1 MRATLAV
8 RRQRWGV
15 IVITRARLIKSTGV
29 SVLALLAAACPVQAW
44 ADDAAPDAAADAA
57 DGGSGGQLPEI
68 VVAAERT
75 NVTLQKASLSVSA
88 VTDDTLRQAN
98 ITEVTGLNGT
108 VPGLSIAKS
117 GGGERM
123 ISIRGIGSQ
132 TPENPSTQPGVSFH
146 VDGVYIFNSIAAN
159 AAFIDVDQV
168 EVLRGPQG
176 TMYGQGSTG
185 GTINVVSKQP
195 EIGTLGGSAEVG
207 YGNYDLLKANAALNV
222 PVGDTLAIRGAVQ
235 RYRHDGYAKATDVA
249 GDSDYGLDD
258 ADEWGGKLAVKWQ
271 PTDRVSVLLSTIQSR
286 MDNNGAAQKNVLDPN
301 HDARELTQDYP
312 AKTYIRTQLYYGVV
326 KFDMGGAIFSSI
338 TSYQK
343 LHSKLAWDS
352 DGLNKDLFLAVSDGT
367 AAYDHTALWEQNTTS
382 WTQEYN
388 LASNNEGRLR
398 WIVGAVYLHSKNDNY
413 INEYR
418 DTEGDGLDAPLP
430 QNAAYDN
437 PLVGRLTY
445 AELSSITREAYAF
458 YGQASL
464 DVTDKLT
471 VTAGAR
477 LNHDKYSGTSAS
489 LSGGGTS
496 ATPGA
501 YLQPERTL
509 GTTTQRL
516 TGKFALDYDLT
527 PSNMVYASYTR
538 GFKPGGLNSTAAA
551 GGSSYTIFGMTDG
564 IKPTFKP
571 EIVDSLEIGSKNRF
585 FGNTLQLNASAF
597 YYFYKN
603 LEFLESDAILFANG
617 ISNGPKAE
625 IYGAEFEA
633 DWYPTPH
640 LRFEGSL
647 SLMHGEFTGDYDALD
662 PARATAAQNAAGYA
676 GTGGFYGN
684 FYAASLVRN
693 GARQNI
699 NGNDVPQMPSV
710 QGSAAASWTG
720 EVGPGEFSARVQ
732 YIYRGK
738 YNSRVFD
745 NGSQDRTPSYQQV
758 NLFARYAF
766 ADTGIHASVTVTN
779 LFDVNGVNSRFTDPY
794 GSAQV
799 FDTYIPPRQA
809 IFSIGYQF

>member
-1 MRATLAV
+1 MM
-8 RRQRWGV
+8 GV
-15 IVITRARLIKSTGV
+15 IVITRTRLTKFTGV
-29 SVLALLAAACPVQAW
+29 SALALLAATCPVCAF
-44 ADDAAPDAAADAA
+44 AEDAAADAA
-57 DGGSGGQLPEI
+57 DAAAADDGSGGQLQEI

-75 NVTLQKASLSVSA
+75 NVTLQKASLSVTA
-88 VTDDTLRQAN
+88 VTDDTLKQAN

-132 TPENPSTQPGVSFH
+132 TPENPSSQPGVSFH

-159 AAFIDVDQV
+159 AAFIDVAQV

-195 EIGTLGGSAEVG
+195 EIGTASGSAEVG

-222 PVGDTLAIRGAVQ
+222 PLGDTLAIRGAVQ

-249 GDSDYGLDD
+249 GDSDFALDD

-271 PTDRVSVLLSTIQSR
+271 PSDRVSVLLSTIQSR
-286 MDNNGAAQKNVLDPN
+286 MDNNGAAQKNILDPS
-301 HDARELTQDYP
+301 DDPRELTQDYP
-312 AKTYIRTQLYYGVV
+312 AKTFIRTQLYYGVI
-326 KFDMGGAIFSSI
+326 KFDMGGAVFNSI

-343 LHSKLAWDS
+343 LHSKLSWDS
-352 DGLNKDLFLAVSDGT
+352 DGLNKDLFLAVSGGT

-388 LASNNEGRLR
+388 LASNNDGRFR
-398 WIVGAVYLHSKNDNY
+398 WIVGAVYLHSRNDNY

-418 DTEGDGLDAPLP
+418 ATGGDGLDAALP
-430 QNAAYDN
+430 QNAAYNDG
-437 PLVGRLTY
+437 LVGNLTY
-445 AELSSITREAYAF
+445 AELSAITREAYAF
-458 YGQASL
+458 YGQTSFDL
-464 DVTDKLT
+464 TDRLT

-477 LNHDKYSGTSAS
+477 LNHDKYTGVSDS
-489 LSGGGTS
+489 LSGGATS
-496 ATPGA
+496 QTSGA
-501 YLQPERTL
+501 YLQPMPTE

-527 PSNMVYASYTR
+527 PSNMIYASYTR
-538 GFKPGGLNSTAAA
+538 GFKPGGLNATAAA
-551 GGSSYTIFGMTDG
+551 GGSSFSIFGLPDG
-564 IKPTFKP
+564 LKGTYKP
-571 EIVDSLEIGSKNRF
+571 EIVDSLEFGTKNRF

-603 LEFLESDAILFANG
+603 MEFLEADAILFANG

-633 DWYPTPH
+633 DWHPTEH

-647 SLMHGEFTGDYDALD
+647 SLMHGEFTGDYNALD
-662 PARATAAQNAAGYA
+662 PTQATLAQNAAGFA
-676 GTGGFYGN
+676 GTGGFFGN
-684 FYAASLVRN
+684 FYAASLVRD

-720 EVGPGEFSARVQ
+720 QVGPGEFSARVQ

-738 YNSRVFD
+738 YTSRVFD
-745 NGSQDRTPSYQQV
+745 FGDQDKTPSYQQV
-758 NLFARYAF
+758 NLFASYAL
-766 ADTGIHASVTVTN
+766 ADTGLHVSATVTN
-779 LFDVNGVNSRFTDPY
+779 LFDVNGVNSRYTDPY

-799 FDTYIPPRQA
+799 FDTYIAPRQA
-809 IFSIGYQF
+809 IFSVGYEF